1 MSKNTIKELQEEKT
15 HTISVEQ
22 DTEKPKRPSRKSKK
36 LMRFLNV
43 FGVFE
48 RHQIVKLMPFILF
61 CTVLILFYI
70 ANSYYAERLI
80 REINRTK
87 NDLKERRAEFIS
99 TSSELMFR
107 TKQSEVAKTI
117 APMDLKESVEPQ
129 KKVVIVSN
137 QKKK

>member
-1 MSKNTIKELQEEKT
+1 MSKNTIRELPEEKAPELST
-15 HTISVEQ
+15 EQ
-22 DTEKPKRPSRKSKK
+22 DAEKPKRPTRKSKRLK
-36 LMRFLNV
+36 RFLNV
-43 FGVFE
+43 FGVFD
-48 RHQIVKLMPFILF
+48 RHQVVKLMPFILF
-61 CTVLILFYI
+61 VTVLILFYI

-80 REINRTK
+80 RDINKTK

-107 TKQSEVAKTI
+107 TKQSEVTKTI